1 MVMIMKFLIKTLTI
15 YYYKFAIIF
24 RNKTQLELF
33 QEL

>member
-15 YYYKFAIIF
+15 YYYKFAITF